1 MMDTDATMKGIRTK
15 SLRYGHMMTISAPPE
30 NGGMR
35 MPIKGALLI
44 LVVAMIWAIMNRNEI
59 WSLLSETL
67 SEDKSNE
74 NEKENKEV

>member
-1 MMDTDATMKGIRTK
+1 
-15 SLRYGHMMTISAPPE
+15 
-30 NGGMR
+30 

>member
-1 MMDTDATMKGIRTK
+1 
-15 SLRYGHMMTISAPPE
+15 
-30 NGGMR
+30 

-44 LVVAMIWAIMNRNEI
+44 LVVALMWALMNRNAI

-67 SEDKSNE
+67 SEDKANE

>member
-1 MMDTDATMKGIRTK
+1 
-15 SLRYGHMMTISAPPE
+15 
-30 NGGMR
+30 

-44 LVVAMIWAIMNRNEI
+44 LVVAMILAIMNRNEI